1 MFLFIYYQYSI
12 IAHHRLRTTFAL
24 KVRISGPYLPDEP
37 KSHCSSQLA
46 FCVELFLEL
55 VLLEAYFDG
64 FHILEDVGRPE
75 PQLNVDWLD

>member
-1 MFLFIYYQYSI
+1 ML
-12 IAHHRLRTTFAL
+12 
-24 KVRISGPYLPDEP
+24 DEP

-64 FHILEDVGRPE
+64 SHIFEDIGRPE